1 MDSLLTLEHWV
12 LCAHHGCCDNCA
24 LRDKCE
30 SCESFHVVDIVIIV
44 QIVVVSEKFAVVV
57 NIVVG
62 CSDIQNNT
70 MRRPIV
76 FS

>member
-1 MDSLLTLEHWV
+1 MDVVTIA
-12 LCAHHGCCDNCA
+12 LC
-24 LRDKCE
+24 DKCE

-57 NIVVG
+57 NIVAG

-70 MRRPIV
+70 MRRTIV